1 LFADW
6 KAVSGIHGVGEKVL
20 MNMKVYFETPGTVV
34 SDAQEG
40 EEPMRSGKRSHQ
52 VYIAT
57 TGTRQVLLTRQK
69 LKPGKL
75 WSDTGCMKPV
85 AHREVHKLQIAE
97 LKKYGLKPVLVRRT
111 DEFQFG
117 DGEITVSK
125 FGYIYPVIFQNI
137 YRGHMFQASVDV
149 PCPSLLALPVMK
161 IWDLDI
167 CAGKGVIK
175 IHKFG
180 VTIPFED
187 GLPYVDIFDAK
198 ESGIDGQIP
207 IVFKRT
213 IDELNSGKAVFKQL
227 PNVIG
232 DFWTSKPNGTVIS
245 AGIEERLKKI
255 KAKIPTSRPFQKV
268 LVAEKTAPIEEDDF
282 DFGNE

>member
-1 LFADW
+1 
-6 KAVSGIHGVGEKVL
+6 
-20 MNMKVYFETPGTVV
+20 
-34 SDAQEG
+34 
-40 EEPMRSGKRSHQ
+40 
-52 VYIAT
+52 
-57 TGTRQVLLTRQK
+57 
-69 LKPGKL
+69 
-75 WSDTGCMKPV
+75 
-85 AHREVHKLQIAE
+85 
-97 LKKYGLKPVLVRRT
+97 
-111 DEFQFG
+111 
-117 DGEITVSK
+117 
-125 FGYIYPVIFQNI
+125 
-137 YRGHMFQASVDV
+137 MFQASVDV

-213 IDELNSGKAVFKQL
+213 IDEQNSGKAVFKQL

-268 LVAEKTAPIEEDDF
+268 LVAEKTAPIEEEDF